1 MSTTLASGHTSSP
14 CLHRHP
20 FQLAVTPH
28 RCSSPRP
35 LCSPCLLVCSRPC
48 PAASALQR
56 HSSGRRP
63 YPPHYFISGSFIFFF
78 QRSLYCPVLLRVC
91 LSLSVLSHYLLCCA
105 LFYVCAFV
113 SISLLLV
120 SCAYTLSSVYY
131 TNPSLKRAFGIPFL
145 NPCDSGFCP
154 PGTAFLLG
162 KPLHTCITY
171 LARHIS
177 TQIYIHTFVLFT
189 NFLHLSPSRH
199 SLLCKPSHA
208 HTSFTHSPIQDH
220 PRSIH
225 TRSIIHSQ
233 GITHTPSGPDIISSI
248 AM

>member
-1 MSTTLASGHTSSP
+1 M
-14 CLHRHP
+14 
-20 FQLAVTPH
+20 VTPH
-28 RCSSPRP
+28 HPVSTAIPSSSQSLLIVAVRLALCAHPASSCVLVLVLP
-35 LCSPCLLVCSRPC
+35 LLLS
-48 PAASALQR
+48 SATHLVVAPTR
-56 HSSGRRP
+56 LT
-63 YPPHYFISGSFIFFF
+63 ISFLVLSYFFF

-233 GITHTPSGPDIISSI
+233 SITHTPSGPDIISSI
-248 AM
+248 AT